1 MRGFGIAHVLSPL
14 TPSLSSVVDVV
25 KRGKD
30 LSMAFQNNFW
40 KAMDKGP
47 TLDDKASII
56 CYARVQER
64 QCDATPRK
72 VSYR

>member
-1 MRGFGIAHVLSPL
+1 
-14 TPSLSSVVDVV
+14 
-25 KRGKD
+25 
-30 LSMAFQNNFW
+30 MAFQNNFW

-72 VSYR
+72 VSYREWNGDCQ